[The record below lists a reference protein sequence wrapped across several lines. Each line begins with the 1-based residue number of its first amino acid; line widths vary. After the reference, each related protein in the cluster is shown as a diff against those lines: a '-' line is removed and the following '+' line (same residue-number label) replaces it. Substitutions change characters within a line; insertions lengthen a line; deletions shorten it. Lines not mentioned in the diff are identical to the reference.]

1 LKGEISVEEKKKAA
15 YRLGVIVLIGL
26 AVLTVIE
33 YYVSFLPTT
42 ATPALFVLALAKA
55 WAIIKYYMHVSSL
68 WSEEGH

>member
-1 LKGEISVEEKKKAA
+1 MEEKKKAA

-42 ATPALFVLALAKA
+42 ATAALFVLALAKA